1 LMYYYMVNGIKVF
14 FEPELDGGGSSFG
27 QMYVPILKRL
37 GIRGKNCYEA
47 FSGPAFIGFSLLGAG
62 ICDNLYVSD
71 INPKAIDYVKLTVR
85 YNKLEEKVKYSVSDL
100 LENVPKDVKF
110 DLVVGNP
117 PHFKD
122 KSFTKNGSSNM
133 DILKT
138 LDQSWELHKKFY
150 NNIRDYMKP
159 GGNIILVE
167 NSEGSDPKDFIPM
180 IMQSNLKLKGIIYP
194 NYDDILYTYKL
205 LISNN
210 YNFYDSKIIGC
221 LASIVLKMPDVLFK
235 AIAFTY
241 RYKLLKS
248 YKKFYFIWSQ
258 VI

>member
-1 LMYYYMVNGIKVF
+1 MYYYMVNDIKVY
-14 FEPELDGGGSSFG
+14 FEPELDGGGRTFG
-27 QMYVPILKRL
+27 QMYVPILKKL
-37 GIRGKNCYEA
+37 GIRCKNCYEA
-47 FSGPAFIGFSLLGAG
+47 FSGPAFIGFSLLGVG

-100 LENVPKDVKF
+100 LENVPKDAKF

-122 KSFTKNGSSNM
+122 KSFTKNMGLSNM

-138 LDQSWELHKKFY
+138 LDQSWGLHNKFY

-180 IMQSNLKLKGIIYP
+180 IMQSNLKLKDIIYP
-194 NYDDILYTYKL
+194 DYDDILYVYKL
-205 LISNN
+205 LISNY
-210 YNFYDSKIIGC
+210 YNFSDSKIIGW
-221 LASIVLKMPDVLFK
+221 LASIILKLPDDLVK

-241 RYKLLKS
+241 HYTLLKS
-248 YKKFYFIWSQ
+248 WKKLYFIWSQ